1 MPAYVL
7 QTGLYAYARRRY
19 CVYEA
24 GVECRQQRGWR
35 DSRQATTANRQR
47 AKGARW
53 MVNGERCSLLA
64 SVSSFGGSPGVY
76 LLPVWFVCLPA
87 IQVAQLLHL
96 NLPRPSPS
104 CLGQSASLLCP
115 GSRSNFSIKSFCPLS
130 LHSSASFQTVCE
142 CVCVC
147 EFVKRCL
154 HLGIVIV

>member
-1 MPAYVL
+1 
-7 QTGLYAYARRRY
+7 
-19 CVYEA
+19 
-24 GVECRQQRGWR
+24 
-35 DSRQATTANRQR
+35 
-47 AKGARW
+47 
-53 MVNGERCSLLA
+53 MVNGERSSLLA
-64 SVSSFGGSPGVY
+64 SVFPFGGSPGVY

-147 EFVKRCL
+147 VSLLSVAFISTLSLSR
-154 HLGIVIV
+154 LGLSRTAASPTLRMHNIWPWQT